1 MTRWNIHDV
10 NFAKL
15 NWSIED
21 WHSRLYFILEF
32 IIYSKEQ
39 FICYGYAGEELFHN
53 VRVLF
58 HQYQTF
64 TTKHAE
70 IFGKKWQNV

>member
-1 MTRWNIHDV
+1 MKYPV

-15 NWSIED
+15 NWSIKD
-21 WHSRLYFILEF
+21 WHSRLHFILEF

-39 FICYGYAGEELFHN
+39 FICYVHAEEELFYN

-58 HQYQTF
+58 HQYQRF
-64 TTKHAE
+64 TSKHAE
-70 IFGKKWQNV
+70 IFGKKRQNA